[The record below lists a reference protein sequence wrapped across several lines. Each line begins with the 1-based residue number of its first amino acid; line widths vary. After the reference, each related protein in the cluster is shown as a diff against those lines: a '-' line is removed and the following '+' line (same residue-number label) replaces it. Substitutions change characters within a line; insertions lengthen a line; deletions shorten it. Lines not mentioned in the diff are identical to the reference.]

1 MFAVLTDREWL
12 WAAGAFYLTGLILGT
27 LSLIKGGRPS
37 GVTMYAVITAGY
49 LLQLMGLGIRGHAV
63 GGCPLGNSFE
73 IFQFTAWSAITL
85 YLLIGVTF
93 RSSLLGYFT
102 SCLAAALTLSSLLLP
117 DFDATRRAHIFG
129 NNPWIEFHAAIA
141 LFSYGVFALLA
152 LTSALYLL
160 RLYSLKSKRIGGWFS
175 FLPSVIDLDQIGLRL
190 LVSGVLILAISLI
203 VGSVYWTHDFASVSV
218 FKLIVTCSV
227 WVAYSVALILRL
239 NGKLIAK
246 RFGWVGILLFVAA
259 LLSLWPV
266 DTSRHSSNGAIHVKL
281 EAQP

>member
-12 WAAGAFYLTGLILGT
+12 WASGGLYLAGLIIGT
-27 LSLIKGGRPS
+27 FSLFKGGRPS
-37 GVTMYAVITAGY
+37 GVIMYAVITAGY

-85 YLLIGVTF
+85 YLVVGVTF

-102 SCLAAALTLSSLLLP
+102 SCLAAALTLTSLVLP

-129 NNPWIEFHAAIA
+129 NNPWIEFHAALA

-160 RLYSLKSKRIGGWFS
+160 RLYSLKSKRIGGWFY
-175 FLPSVIDLDQIGLRL
+175 FLPSAMDLDQIGLRL
-190 LVSGVLILAISLI
+190 LVSGVLILGVSLI
-203 VGSVYWTHDFASVSV
+203 VGSVYWIHDIQSVSI

-227 WVAYSVALILRL
+227 WVAYALALTFRIR
-239 NGKLIAK
+239 GKLITK
-246 RFGWVGILLFVAA
+246 RFGWAGILLFIAA
-259 LLSLWPV
+259 LISLWPV
-266 DTSRHSSNGAIHVKL
+266 DSSRHSSSGAIPIHL